1 MLTER
6 IVHAVAD
13 TRSFRRAAIVLANV
27 GGNTLSIKT
36 VARISQDVGNELV
49 QARDGTPRT
58 VPVQGLNTSPEAPP
72 ELAVVQCDGGRIRT
86 REPGR
91 GPGVHGE
98 AWRESK
104 NACLVRMSRKAFLS
118 DPHPELPTCFCNPR
132 HMAKI
137 AEKEAPQASDLAEI
151 LTGSLS
157 VEDREKPEDW
167 RPKRLVRTCLSSL
180 ACSEVFGKQ
189 MARES
194 QTRRFDEA
202 PFRAFL
208 GDGLPWNWTI
218 WKEHYSSYVP
228 ILDFIHPLAYLYVA
242 ALALETDYPR
252 AFDRYLQMARA
263 CWQGKVETVIED
275 LAQTLNQQGVGDED
289 RLETGDPRQPL
300 QEACRYLR
308 NNRQRM
314 DYPRYRQL
322 GLPVTTALMES
333 LVKEI
338 NYRVKGTEMFWN
350 DPQGAE
356 AILQIRAAALCD
368 DNRLS
373 RFLATRP
380 GCPYVRRST
389 LSTAT

>member
-13 TRSFRRAAIVLANV
+13 TRSFKRAAIVLAKV

-49 QARDGTPRT
+49 QARDGTPGT
-58 VPVQGLNTSPEAPP
+58 APGKGLTALPEAPP

-86 REPGR
+86 RAPDQ

-104 NACLVRMSRKAFLS
+104 NACLVRMSHQTFAS
-118 DPHPELPTCFCNPR
+118 DPQPELPGCFCDPL
-132 HMAKI
+132 HVAKI
-137 AEKEAPQASDLAEI
+137 AEKEAPQAADVAEI
-151 LTGSLS
+151 LSGPLS
-157 VEDREKPEDW
+157 AEDREKPDDW

-180 ACSEVFGKQ
+180 ACSDVFGQQ

-194 QTRRFDEA
+194 QARRFDQA

-228 ILDFIHPLAYLYVA
+228 ILDFIHPLAYLYTA
-242 ALALETDYPR
+242 ALALEQDYPR
-252 AFDRYLQMARA
+252 AFARYLQMARA
-263 CWQGKVETVIED
+263 CWQGKVGSVIDD
-275 LAQTLNQQGVGDED
+275 LSEALQQQGVGDEE
-289 RLETGDPRQPL
+289 RLKTGDPRRPL

-308 NNRQRM
+308 NNCERM

-368 DNRLS
+368 DDRLT

-380 GCPYVRRST
+380 GCPYVRRSS
-389 LSTAT
+389 LATAA